1 MSVIGILHQLSDFSA
16 DWEKPQAA
24 VGRFMPLDNSYF
36 LGHCN
41 GHVVW
46 GGLFVGSGFRSD
58 FGPYFHPSGALAST
72 RS

>member
-46 GGLFVGSGFRSD
+46 G
-58 FGPYFHPSGALAST
+58 AS
-72 RS
+72 S